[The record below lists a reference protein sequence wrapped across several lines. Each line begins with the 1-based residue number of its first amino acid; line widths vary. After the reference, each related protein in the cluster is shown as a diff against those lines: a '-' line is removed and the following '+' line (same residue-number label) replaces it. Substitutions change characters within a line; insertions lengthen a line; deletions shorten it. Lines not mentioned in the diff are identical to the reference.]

1 MLTKILEEIGLS
13 ENSIRVYMRLLEGE
27 SFSARQLAENLNIP
41 RPSVY
46 DNLKILINKGLAVEH
61 DEENKK
67 IFTAADVKNL
77 PQLLK
82 SKRETLEKF
91 ETEIKKIL
99 PLLNKQT
106 KNIEPKIKFYS
117 GAEGIRQVLRDM
129 LWYENIETLTMWPI
143 SEMVEI
149 LGKDYLADLN
159 RKRIRQNISI
169 KGIWPENKAVNLK
182 EYPFLGV
189 GKKHLR
195 ELRLAP
201 KSMLWN
207 MSYWLY
213 EDKVAFISS
222 RQESF
227 GFVISS
233 KDFSELIRTQFEVIW
248 KISKPIKPQPKY
260 TDKFLE
266 TIK

>member
-1 MLTKILEEIGLS
+1 MLDKILEEIGLS
-13 ENSIRVYMRLLEGE
+13 ENSIRIYMRLLEGS

-46 DNLKILINKGLAVEH
+46 DNLKILMNKGLVVEH
-61 DEENKK
+61 DKENKK
-67 IFTAADVKNL
+67 IFTADDVKNL
-77 PQLLK
+77 PQLIK
-82 SKRETLEKF
+82 SKRETLEEF

-99 PLLNKQT
+99 PLLTKQT

-143 SEMVEI
+143 SEMVEV

-159 RKRIRQNISI
+159 RRRIRRNISI
-169 KGIWPENKAVNLK
+169 KGIWPEDKAVKLK
-182 EYPFLGV
+182 EHPFLGV

-201 KSMLWN
+201 KNMIWN

-213 EDKVAFISS
+213 DDKVAFISS
-222 RQESF
+222 RQEGF
-227 GFVISS
+227 GFVIHS

-248 KISKPIKPQPKY
+248 KISKTIKPQSKY

-266 TIK
+266 TI